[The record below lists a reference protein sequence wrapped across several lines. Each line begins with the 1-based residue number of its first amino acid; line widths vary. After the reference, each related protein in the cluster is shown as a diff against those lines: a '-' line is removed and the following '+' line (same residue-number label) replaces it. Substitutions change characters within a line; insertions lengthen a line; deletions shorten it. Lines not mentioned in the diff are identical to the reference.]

1 MSKTTELSKVSRKVS
16 SAARARFIGARSRSI
31 GAKDRES
38 GLQGLSEQ
46 ISRLSPIY
54 KPVAVLGVIVTLL
67 ASVYGVQRQ
76 IDSKAENLPLSES
89 LLLSFPSGDYL
100 KSTMLG
106 FEALAADL
114 IWAHTVVSFGE
125 HFIIGQ
131 EHKGLYKLLDMITTL
146 DPLFKEAYLFGGIL
160 LAMHAK
166 QVDESMML
174 LERGIKNCPDD
185 WRFHFIMG
193 FNLTFYKNDNVNA
206 VRYFEDAARLPGHP
220 PYLPRLIGNL
230 YAKTGKIDMALMFL
244 EEAYKQFKNP
254 KMRAEIET
262 QIKELLVEKHT
273 TLLEDAA
280 QKYKRLYGAYPDQL
294 AALAQTTLI
303 PEIPDEPYGGQY
315 VIDPKTGKVTNQPP
329 TPSQNLEGPGSGK

>member
-1 MSKTTELSKVSRKVS
+1 MSKSHGTELSE
-16 SAARARFIGARSRSI
+16 
-31 GAKDRES
+31 AKDRKS
-38 GLQGLSEQ
+38 GLQGLAEPVANQMS
-46 ISRLSPIY
+46 LIY
-54 KPVAVLGVIVTLL
+54 RPVAVLGVMAILL

-76 IDSKAENLPLSES
+76 IDSKAQNLPLSES

-100 KSTMLG
+100 KSTLLG

-125 HFIIGQ
+125 HLITNQ
-131 EHKGLYKLLDMITTL
+131 DYKGLYNLLDITTRL
-146 DPLFKEAYLFGGIL
+146 DPFFNEAYRFGGIL
-160 LAMHAK
+160 LAMQAK
-166 QVDESMML
+166 QVDESIML

-185 WRFHFIMG
+185 WRLHFIMG
-193 FNLTFYKNDNVNA
+193 FNLTYYKNDTVNA

-220 PYLPRLIGNL
+220 TYLPRLIGNL

-244 EEAYKQFKNP
+244 EEAYKQFKDA
-254 KMRAEIET
+254 KMRAEIEA

-273 TLLEDAA
+273 TILEDAA
-280 QKYKRLYGAYPDQL
+280 QKYKRLYCAYPDRL

-303 PEIPDEPYGGQY
+303 PAIPDEPYGGQY

-329 TPSQNLEGPGSGK
+329 TPSQNLEGSGSGK